1 MKPKYLMQEA
11 IADAVWLIAF
21 GIAVIAVSLNMAFST
36 VETKDI
42 VLVVIASAA
51 VLVLAAHSI
60 KNCRYCLLDEKGI
73 TFYLRFKPDTFVSW
87 ESITEVK
94 CFEHGFGRS
103 YQKNILVFNDKYS
116 VQPLSPSD
124 INEENYARG
133 FLVRLSN
140 DESFAEYLSHY
151 RADLKIEY

>member
-1 MKPKYLMQEA
+1 MVDRFRDRGYCRERQYGFFLSEYEGYS
-11 IADAVWLIAF
+11 F
-21 GIAVIAVSLNMAFST
+21 G
-36 VETKDI
+36 
-42 VLVVIASAA
+42 
-51 VLVLAAHSI
+51 
-60 KNCRYCLLDEKGI
+60 CRRFGRRFVDRGSYHKKLQILLPRRKGYNL
-73 TFYLRFKPDTFVSW
+73 YLRFKPDTFVSW
-87 ESITEVK
+87 ERITEVK

-151 RADLKIEY
+151 RADLKIEYSV